1 MSRLEFLNLKEH
13 TNTYGV
19 MDDENLKLK
28 DKVIIGCMLFSGFA
42 FFLPDS
48 INFIAL
54 YIAIPIAFI
63 LSLLGVN
70 RRFENHS
77 FKTFLFL
84 FVWLNLSTLWADY
97 PDLAM
102 IQNKQ
107 LLGVVLVS
115 YIVGKNAYNR
125 KMLPWMYGIWI
136 AIFLSAVYHANSHI
150 ISNIEVGQVRLS
162 DAKLNANMMGYYTF
176 YLTFTIF
183 ILGEE
188 FQRPILRKIFR
199 LLFIGMIFVSYI
211 VAIITAS
218 RQILIIQIPLLA
230 FLLYGRYIKGV
241 SDFARFLFVILIA
254 VLIFVSKDLVMD
266 IYNNS
271 LLKQRNEIEVGDDT
285 RVRIAKDAFRVGI
298 EHFYIG
304 VGNGNY
310 VKYSPSNHF
319 SHNTYLELFANT
331 GIIGLSIYLYMLIS
345 YLKLQYWRYKVTEDK
360 VFLYFI
366 LFFIIYCFYNIFY
379 VFYPYQWLLAFFILV
394 SSHSDSYFE
403 ETYYFLEEDED
414 YCITSP

>member
-1 MSRLEFLNLKEH
+1 M
-13 TNTYGV
+13 
-19 MDDENLKLK
+19 
-28 DKVIIGCMLFSGFA
+28 FSGFA
-42 FFLPDS
+42 FFLPDN
-48 INFIAL
+48 INSIAL
-54 YIAIPIAFI
+54 YIAIPVAFL
-63 LSLLGVN
+63 LSLFGDS

-77 FKTFLFL
+77 FKYFLFL
-84 FVWLNLSTLWADY
+84 FAWLLLSTLWADY

-150 ISNIEVGQVRLS
+150 IPNIEVGQERLS
-162 DAKLNANMMGYYTF
+162 DGKLNANMMGYYTF
-176 YLTFTIF
+176 YLTFVIF
-183 ILGEE
+183 ILGEVIQQP
-188 FQRPILRKIFR
+188 FIQRIFR
-199 LLFIGMIFVSYI
+199 FLFIGMIAVSYL
-211 VAIITAS
+211 VALITAS
-218 RQILIIQIPLLA
+218 RQVLIIQVPIIA
-230 FLLYGRYIKGV
+230 FLLYGRYMKDTSNIV
-241 SDFARFLFVILIA
+241 RLIYVILVPI
-254 VLIFVSKDLVMD
+254 VIFISRDQVMET
-266 IYNNS
+266 YNNS
-271 LLKQRNEIEVGDDT
+271 LLKQRNEIEVGDDS
-285 RVRIAKDAFRVGI
+285 RIRIAKDAFKVGM

-310 VKYSPSNHF
+310 VKYSPTHHF

-345 YLKLQYWRYKVTEDK
+345 YLKTQYWRYKMTEDK
-360 VFLYFI
+360 MF
-366 LFFIIYCFYNIFY
+366 LFFIMFFVVYCLYNIFY

-403 ETYYFLEEDED
+403 KTYYFLEDED
-414 YCITSP
+414 YSITSP

>member
-1 MSRLEFLNLKEH
+1 MVD
-13 TNTYGV
+13 G
-19 MDDENLKLK
+19 ENIIYDKPLQLK

-42 FFLPDS
+42 VFLPDN
-48 INFIAL
+48 INFLAL
-54 YIAIPIAFI
+54 YIVIPIAFV
-63 LSLLGVN
+63 LSLFGDS
-70 RRFENHS
+70 RRFENHT

-84 FVWLNLSTLWADY
+84 FVWLLFSTLWADY

-102 IQNKQ
+102 AQNKQ

-115 YIVGKNAYNR
+115 YVVGKNAYNR
-125 KMLPWMYGIWI
+125 KMRPWMYSIWI
-136 AIFLSAVYHANSHI
+136 AIFLSAVYYADSHVLP
-150 ISNIEVGQVRLS
+150 NITAGQERLN

-188 FQRPILRKIFR
+188 IQRPVLRKIFR
-199 LLFIGMIFVSYI
+199 LLFIGMIFVSFF

-218 RQILIIQIPLLA
+218 RQVLIIQIPILA
-230 FLLYGRYIKGV
+230 FLLYGRYMKDV
-241 SDFARFLFVILIA
+241 SEIARF
-254 VLIFVSKDLVMD
+254 IFVLLVSVVIFISRDQVMD
-266 IYNNS
+266 TYNNS
-271 LLKQRNEIEVGDDT
+271 LLKQRNEIEVGDDS
-285 RVRIAKDAFRVGI
+285 RIQIAKDAFRVGMD
-298 EHFYIG
+298 HFYIG

-310 VKYSPSNHF
+310 VKHSSKQRF
-319 SHNTYLELFANT
+319 SHNTYLELFANN

-366 LFFIIYCFYNIFY
+366 LFSIVYCFYNIFY

-403 ETYYFLEEDED
+403 ETYYFLEDDED
-414 YCITSP
+414 NCITSP

>member
-1 MSRLEFLNLKEH
+1 MN
-13 TNTYGV
+13 
-19 MDDENLKLK
+19 DESLKLK
-28 DKVIIGCMLFSGFA
+28 DKVIIACMLFSGFA

-48 INFIAL
+48 VNSIAL
-54 YIAIPIAFI
+54 YVAIPVAFLI
-63 LSLLGVN
+63 SLFGDS
-70 RRFENHS
+70 RKFDNHS

-84 FVWLNLSTLWADY
+84 FVWLLFSTLWADY

-115 YIVGKNAYNR
+115 YIVGKNSYNK
-125 KMLPWMYGIWI
+125 KMRPWMYGIWV
-136 AIFLSAVYHANSHI
+136 AIFLSAVYHANTHI
-150 ISNIEVGQVRLS
+150 IPNIEVGQVRLS

-176 YLTFTIF
+176 YLTFAIF

-188 FQRPILRKIFR
+188 IQQSILIRRIFR
-199 LLFIGMIFVSYI
+199 LLFLGMIFVSYY

-218 RQILIIQIPLLA
+218 RQVLIIQIPLLT
-230 FLLYGRYIKGV
+230 FLLYLRYIKEV
-241 SDFARFLFVILIA
+241 SYTYRFIFFILATVVI
-254 VLIFVSKDLVMD
+254 FFSRD
-266 IYNNS
+266 IVADSYNDS
-271 LLKQRNEIEVGDDT
+271 LLQKRNQQDVKEDSRSLLV
-285 RVRIAKDAFRVGI
+285 KDAFRVGM

-310 VKYSPSNHF
+310 IKYSESHHF

-345 YLKLQYWRYKVTEDK
+345 FLKLQYQRYKVTEDK
-360 VFLYFI
+360 QFLVFI
-366 LFFIIYCFYNIFY
+366 MFFIVYSLYNFFY
-379 VFYPYQWLLAFFILV
+379 VFYPYQWLFAFFILV

-403 ETYYFLEEDED
+403 ETYYFLEEDDEED
-414 YCITSP
+414 YSITSP